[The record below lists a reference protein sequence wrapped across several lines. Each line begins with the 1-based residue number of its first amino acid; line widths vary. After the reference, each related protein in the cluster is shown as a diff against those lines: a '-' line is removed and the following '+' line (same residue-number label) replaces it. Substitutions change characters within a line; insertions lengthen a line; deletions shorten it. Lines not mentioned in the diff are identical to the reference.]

1 MAETDN
7 APVPSAITLH
17 QRSRVLELVYGDPA
31 AGGRSLRIP
40 YELMRVLSPSAEVR
54 GHGPGQAIPQ
64 TGKREVEITGIEPVG
79 NYGLRPAFSDG
90 HASGIYT
97 WSFLWDL
104 GANADAHWQSYF
116 DQIKAAG
123 LDRDRPMPA
132 APAPRGHH
140 H

>member
-1 MAETDN
+1 
-7 APVPSAITLH
+7 
-17 QRSRVLELVYGDPA
+17 
-31 AGGRSLRIP
+31 
-40 YELMRVLSPSAEVR
+40 

-79 NYGLRPAFSDG
+79 NYGLRPVFSDG

-97 WSFLWDL
+97 WAFLWDL

-132 APAPRGHH
+132 APAPRGHQH
-140 H
+140 